1 MFKKIIKKT
10 IAAITLGVMLIA
22 PMNVFAAE
30 AETNES
36 KVVAEE
42 PSTRGSSS
50 FRMVLPYNAASV
62 TEMQYMGFNPT
73 VKVTATGNPNLL
85 FKVWVVNPAGIT
97 GEVGYVTANGS
108 SIEKNLWM
116 SIGGNYHIYIQP
128 WSGSSNGQSTTFDFS
143 VTW

>member
-62 TEMQYMGFNPT
+62 TEMQYMGFRINNLVYKKYFEQNFKR
-73 VKVTATGNPNLL
+73 VKR
-85 FKVWVVNPAGIT
+85 K
-97 GEVGYVTANGS
+97 Y
-108 SIEKNLWM
+108 
-116 SIGGNYHIYIQP
+116 Q
-128 WSGSSNGQSTTFDFS
+128 
-143 VTW
+143 